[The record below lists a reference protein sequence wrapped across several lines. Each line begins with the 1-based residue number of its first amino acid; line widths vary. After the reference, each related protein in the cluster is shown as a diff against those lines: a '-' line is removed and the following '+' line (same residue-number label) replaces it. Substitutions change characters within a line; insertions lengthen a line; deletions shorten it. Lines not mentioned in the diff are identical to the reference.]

1 MASGQQKRF
10 NWGQVG
16 VSALSAGAGSAIT
29 GGPFGQMVGAAA
41 GEWAAIAASAMAG
54 SALTQSASS
63 VLGIGHF
70 NWTAVAAA
78 GAGAMLGHSVGKG
91 LHAAGLRQPLLSGT
105 LKSMASGG
113 AQSLVH
119 GVRPNWGRIAAE
131 SFGNNVGHQV
141 VGSAVERDRE
151 QQQQRQPQ
159 AIRREVAGQND
170 AVGYRDDGGLQ
181 ARAETAWRQQER
193 RRQTAIAEVQSLERA
208 ADVSLNGEA
217 MLDEIVVTASRL
229 PPGDEPSAMQ
239 RARDAYS
246 EALKDTLIGT
256 GQILSDQMYFMASRA
271 SGGLIDDRGAAARNV
286 ELVRGTMGAIA
297 GIPRQFAVGMYYLAH
312 PGELNAEQ
320 IGRAM
325 GGAAA
330 GSVGGRVVAGLRG
343 KGAVGYAGGVGEP
356 STEVRALTAAERSA
370 NYQGVAPYKGV
381 DRLRNI
387 QLNEGK
393 RVAHVTFREDGRPI
407 SEYFT
412 TESAIRRATLPDG
425 SIDAN
430 RLNQGL
436 QIYAGKDPIS
446 GLQRSD
452 FKSVVQF
459 FETTDVILAGQV
471 AFGRATANPVL
482 NPGGY
487 PALPQLFI
495 NEEFHQFLRPLEFQ
509 RMTNTSTPFY
519 LWPRER

>member
-1 MASGQQKRF
+1 
-10 NWGQVG
+10 
-16 VSALSAGAGSAIT
+16 
-29 GGPFGQMVGAAA
+29 
-41 GEWAAIAASAMAG
+41 
-54 SALTQSASS
+54 
-63 VLGIGHF
+63 
-70 NWTAVAAA
+70 
-78 GAGAMLGHSVGKG
+78 
-91 LHAAGLRQPLLSGT
+91 
-105 LKSMASGG
+105 MASGG

-229 PPGDEPSAMQ
+229 PPGDEPGAMQ

-246 EALKDTLIGT
+246 EALKDALIGT

-286 ELVRGTMGAIA
+286 ELVRGTMDAIA

-330 GSVGGRVVAGLRG
+330 GYVGGRVAAGLRG
-343 KGAVGYAGGVGEP
+343 KGAVGYAGG
-356 STEVRALTAAERSA
+356 A
-370 NYQGVAPYKGV
+370 
-381 DRLRNI
+381 
-387 QLNEGK
+387 EGK
-393 RVAHVTFREDGRPI
+393 RSSSTAITLARIEDRFASASREVGFIVDRESGKILGVKRANLASGAEIRLSSVIDYPVMKGNVFTHNHPLGGNISPGDVSTALGAGVAEFRAVTSTRILAI
-407 SEYFT
+407 SFNSPPAGVLGDPVKSVLFVDAEKA
-412 TESAIRRATLPDG
+412 AIGAAYRAGVSDG
-425 SIDAN
+425 SLVPPADLMGKKIWMSDYFIE
-430 RLNQGL
+430 RLADRNPW
-436 QIYAGKDPIS
+436 IYYAVI
-446 GLQRSD
+446 QR
-452 FKSVVQF
+452 
-459 FETTDVILAGQV
+459 
-471 AFGRATANPVL
+471 
-482 NPGGY
+482 
-487 PALPQLFI
+487 
-495 NEEFHQFLRPLEFQ
+495 
-509 RMTNTSTPFY
+509 
-519 LWPRER
+519 

>member
-1 MASGQQKRF
+1 
-10 NWGQVG
+10 
-16 VSALSAGAGSAIT
+16 
-29 GGPFGQMVGAAA
+29 
-41 GEWAAIAASAMAG
+41 MAG
-54 SALTQSASS
+54 SALTQGASS

-70 NWTAVAAA
+70 NLTAVAAA
-78 GAGAMLGHSVGKG
+78 GAGAVLGHSVGKG

-105 LKSMASGG
+105 LNSMASGG
-113 AQSLVH
+113 TQSLLH
-119 GVRPNWGRIAAE
+119 GLRSNRGRIAAE

-193 RRQTAIAEVQSLERA
+193 RRQTAIAEVQSLERG

-229 PPGDEPSAMQ
+229 PPGDEPGAMQ

-246 EALKDTLIGT
+246 EALKDALIGT

-271 SGGLIDDRGAAARNV
+271 SGGLINDRGAVARNV
-286 ELVRGTMGAIA
+286 ELVRGTMDAIA

-330 GSVGGRVVAGLRG
+330 GYVGGGLLLG
-343 KGAVGYAGGVGEP
+343 
-356 STEVRALTAAERSA
+356 
-370 NYQGVAPYKGV
+370 
-381 DRLRNI
+381 
-387 QLNEGK
+387 
-393 RVAHVTFREDGRPI
+393 
-407 SEYFT
+407 
-412 TESAIRRATLPDG
+412 
-425 SIDAN
+425 
-430 RLNQGL
+430 
-436 QIYAGKDPIS
+436 
-446 GLQRSD
+446 
-452 FKSVVQF
+452 
-459 FETTDVILAGQV
+459 
-471 AFGRATANPVL
+471 
-482 NPGGY
+482 
-487 PALPQLFI
+487 
-495 NEEFHQFLRPLEFQ
+495 
-509 RMTNTSTPFY
+509 
-519 LWPRER
+519 